1 MGFSL
6 DLLEMDRD
14 ERFEEITQIKRM
26 IQLSNSYQ
34 QHAASLI
41 ARNQGDGDKH
51 IILAKKNC
59 LDQVLG
65 EENAALELARNNEL
79 EFARNFKLNS
89 AERLIDV
96 LSKVYEEAQI
106 AYTWT
111 FVRTVFKALRMPL
124 LKTRS
129 IYMRNRAILRNY
141 IRICK
146 RLASLNNCVYKY
158 QAQRSIWVVF
168 NRWLKLI
175 ELSRLDTTPG
185 LTSRIKRAV
194 HLYKSFNDRMKDLG
208 YKVLVCFQ

>member
-1 MGFSL
+1 M
-6 DLLEMDRD
+6 DLLELDRD
-14 ERFEEITQIKRM
+14 ERFEEIMQIKRM

-34 QHAASLI
+34 QHTNSVI

-51 IILAKKNC
+51 IIIAKKSC
-59 LDQVLG
+59 LDQVL
-65 EENAALELARNNEL
+65 ENENVALELAKNNEL
-79 EFARNFKLNS
+79 EFARNFKVNC
-89 AERLIDV
+89 AKRLIDV
-96 LSKVYEEAQI
+96 LSKVYQEAQV

-111 FVRTVFKALRMPL
+111 FVRIVFKALRMPL
-124 LKTRS
+124 LKKRS

-185 LTSRIKRAV
+185 LTSKIKRAV
-194 HLYKSFNDRMKDLG
+194 GLYKSFNDRIKKLR
-208 YKVLVCFQ
+208 YKVLVRL